1 MKYELTIETQTSN
14 TITVFPHT
22 REGLIEAF
30 NQVHIER
37 SKTGFQFA
45 KIVQFQTSLHGL
57 NKARYDKLVE
67 VGHNSGFSDQSHFI
81 RTFKKY
87 TGQTPS
93 YYLTQMSSN

>member
-45 KIVQFQTSLHGL
+45 KIV
-57 NKARYDKLVE
+57 
-67 VGHNSGFSDQSHFI
+67 
-81 RTFKKY
+81 
-87 TGQTPS
+87 S
-93 YYLTQMSSN
+93 YRDGEIFAFENDCVSA